1 MFITS
6 GPDSTDCTV
15 TEAMRKLRQ
24 NYVFIRNGNML
35 ASTKV
40 LACMCI
46 EMISLP

>member
-6 GPDSTDCTV
+6 GPDSTV

-40 LACMCI
+40 LACMCSI
-46 EMISLP
+46 CVNENV